1 MFVATVYLL
10 MMCHEKG
17 GWAQQVL
24 LLFTAVWM
32 SSFENLLG
40 NQRSG
45 FQENGVIGLETV
57 PCSSVQCS
65 ACMFVFPDATCSRW
79 SWDKKKHL
87 YATFVVESTAPEVV
101 LKWSLQGKYDFGTLI
116 LIAGVV

>member
-1 MFVATVYLL
+1 MIVATVYLL

-32 SSFENLLG
+32 SSFENLLE

-57 PCSSVQCS
+57 RCSSVQCS
-65 ACMFVFPDATCSRW
+65 ACMFVFPDAR
-79 SWDKKKHL
+79 WDKKTKHFMQHL
-87 YATFVVESTAPEVV
+87 WSKVQHQ
-101 LKWSLQGKYDFGTLI
+101 KWS
-116 LIAGVV
+116 